1 MPMLAF
7 TISVTAALSFAFD
20 AVRLNNYSIAWFP
33 INSLAFLPSV
43 AVVVI
48 GWYIGESGWVKQ
60 ASKPWLNIA
69 ISGTAMGCKNVCTLL
84 LCAYF
89 GVEDSGD
96 IWFRFMGGAG
106 IGIGLLFLYS
116 NLLGAKTEQDLIQRE
131 LEAKEESL
139 LGFRENVTELFA
151 EEEADLRKRTAAEL
165 LPRLSLLQEQVEYGD
180 AKTIAQKL
188 NSMLKDEVRPISD
201 SLAEEAKKLQI
212 KIPKIAI
219 QRAPDP
225 NVRIDLADTIRPVA
239 ASMMVFM
246 AWLMASQIVLPNA
259 TALDVLLAAFT
270 YLISLSLIKFLA
282 KPIKQLNRNQIFLWS
297 SFPGYL
303 AAVPGYLLLYQI
315 PHDDMGKV
323 LLPTFLV
330 FGGFTNIIFC
340 YALLL
345 ERGRKAVERKLQEVV
360 GTFEVENKLFEQK
373 LWVAK
378 HAWYTLLHGEV
389 QSALTAASIRAAS
402 KSEMDVTDR
411 AQIAEDLA
419 RASKALA
426 NPSNLQVNLFD
437 SLDALQET
445 WRGIIEI
452 KLQATPEASEKIG
465 KSFELPI
472 VINEILKEA
481 VTNAV
486 RHGGAKK
493 MFIEIALLET
503 GNLQIVARNDG
514 LRPSRESADGVGSKI
529 FSTLCLSTSLSWDED
544 TNQTVF
550 QAIVPVA

>member
-7 TISVTAALSFAFD
+7 TIIVTAALSFTFD
-20 AVRLNNYSIAWFP
+20 AVRLNNYSAAWFP
-33 INSLAFLPSV
+33 INSLAFLPGV

-48 GWYIGESGWVKQ
+48 GWYIGASGWVKQ
-60 ASKPWLNIA
+60 ANKPWLNIA

-96 IWFRFMGGAG
+96 LWFRFIGGAG

-116 NLLGAKTEQDLIQRE
+116 NLLGAKNEQDLIQRE

-151 EEEADLRKRTAAEL
+151 EEEAELRKRTATEL
-165 LPRLSLLQEQVEYGD
+165 LPRLTALQEQVQSGD

-188 NSMLKDEVRPISD
+188 NAMLTEEVRPISD

-212 KIPKIAI
+212 KIPKVEI
-219 QRAPDP
+219 QKQPDP
-225 NVRIDLADTIRPVA
+225 NVKIDLADTMRPIA
-239 ASMMVFM
+239 ASLMVFM

-259 TALDVLLAAFT
+259 TALDILLAAIT
-270 YLISLSLIKFLA
+270 YLISLGVIKFLT
-282 KPIKQLNRNQIFLWS
+282 KPIKQLNRNQIFIWS

-303 AAVPGYLLLYQI
+303 ASVPGYFLLYQI

-330 FGGFTNIIFC
+330 FGGLTNIVFC
-340 YALLL
+340 YALIL
-345 ERGRKAVERKLQEVV
+345 ERGRKAVESRLKEVV
-360 GTFEVENKLFEQK
+360 QNFEVENKLFEQK

-402 KSEMDVTDR
+402 KSEMDATDR
-411 AQIAEDLA
+411 GQIAQDLA

-426 NPSNLQVNLFD
+426 NPSNLQVNLFE
-437 SLDALQET
+437 SLEALQQT
-445 WRGIIEI
+445 WLGIIEI
-452 KLQATPEASEKIG
+452 KLQVAPEASEKIG

-486 RHGGAKK
+486 RHGGAKN
-493 MFIEIALLET
+493 MFIEIDLLET

-514 LRPSRESADGVGSKI
+514 ASPVAKTADGVGSKI
-529 FSTLCLSTSLSWDED
+529 FSTLCMSTSLTWDED
-544 TNQTVF
+544 SNQTLF